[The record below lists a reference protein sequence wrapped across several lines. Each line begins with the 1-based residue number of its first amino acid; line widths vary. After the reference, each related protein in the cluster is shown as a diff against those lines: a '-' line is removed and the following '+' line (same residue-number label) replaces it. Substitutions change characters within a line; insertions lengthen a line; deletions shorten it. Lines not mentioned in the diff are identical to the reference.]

1 MYGIEINGERAIPEE
16 MSNISFSEI
25 YTNYYKRSF
34 LFVKSYVRD
43 DMAAEDIVSEALIN
57 LWDTSKKEKVEY
69 PLSLLVM
76 MLKNGAL
83 NYLKHQD
90 VKQSVSDS
98 ISSKMARD
106 LSYRISTLQACDL
119 EEIFSSEI
127 TRIVKETLEALPE
140 QTRRVFELSR
150 YECHTVKEIAEELS
164 ISPKGV
170 EYHITRSLKVLR
182 IALKDY
188 LPIFY
193 LLFLK

>member
-1 MYGIEINGERAIPEE
+1 

-106 LSYRISTLQACDL
+106 LGYRISTLQACDL

-127 TRIVKETLEALPE
+127 TRIVQETLEALPE

-150 YECHTVKEIAEELS
+150 YECRTVKEIAEELS

>member
-1 MYGIEINGERAIPEE
+1 

-106 LSYRISTLQACDL
+106 LGYRISTLQACDL

-127 TRIVKETLEALPE
+127 NRIVKETLEALPE

-150 YECHTVKEIAEELS
+150 YECRTVKEIAEELS

-193 LLFLK
+193 LFFLK

>member
-1 MYGIEINGERAIPEE
+1 

-83 NYLKHQD
+83 NYLKHQE

-106 LSYRISTLQACDL
+106 LGYRISTLQACDL

-127 TRIVKETLEALPE
+127 NRIVKETLEALPE

-150 YECHTVKEIAEELS
+150 YECRTVKEIAEELS

-193 LLFLK
+193 LFFLK

>member
-1 MYGIEINGERAIPEE
+1 

-106 LSYRISTLQACDL
+106 LGYRISTLQACDL

-150 YECHTVKEIAEELS
+150 YECRTVKEIAEELS

-193 LLFLK
+193 LLFCFVNIYVHIVFLK